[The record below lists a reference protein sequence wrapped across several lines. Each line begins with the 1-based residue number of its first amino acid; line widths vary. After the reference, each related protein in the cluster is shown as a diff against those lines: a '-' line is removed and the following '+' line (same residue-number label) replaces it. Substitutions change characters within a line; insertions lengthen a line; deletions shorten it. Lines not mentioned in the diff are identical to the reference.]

1 MSKPQSLTKYR
12 MSAMATDTHER
23 VKAPPLCATPSLLVG
38 LSMTL
43 VLTFLWSPITRA
55 ADPAKGSAVYH
66 SQCESCH
73 GTRGEGVMPGTP
85 DLVRG
90 NALLQ
95 PDGGLL
101 EMIKAGRNA
110 MPSYNGLLSD
120 MDILDVIAY
129 MRTL

>member
-1 MSKPQSLTKYR
+1 
-12 MSAMATDTHER
+12 
-23 VKAPPLCATPSLLVG
+23 
-38 LSMTL
+38 
-43 VLTFLWSPITRA
+43 
-55 ADPAKGSAVYH
+55 
-66 SQCESCH
+66 
-73 GTRGEGVMPGTP
+73 MPGTP